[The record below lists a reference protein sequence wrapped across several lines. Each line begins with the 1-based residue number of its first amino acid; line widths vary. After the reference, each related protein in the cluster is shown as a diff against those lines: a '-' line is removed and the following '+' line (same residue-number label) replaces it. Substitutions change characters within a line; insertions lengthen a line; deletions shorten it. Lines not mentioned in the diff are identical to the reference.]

1 MCAKAA
7 IFYFSIIPHDSLFAR
22 HQQLYREWRSNFSE
36 KHEFYYVNP
45 PRRIVHFPKLLLREL
60 EHSVKK
66 LLSRQTSERDAHILT
81 AWLHLLYFPYTV
93 SLLSLA
99 VPRQISENP
108 RLLKLFRFFLRRLL
122 DKRTNI
128 TQKRI
133 AIVSSPFWEPLI
145 TGNTFDLICYD
156 CVDDLEAVST
166 PDTYDLARRRHQEL
180 ITKSDLIFVTAEKLK
195 EDVLSIAH
203 NKDIV
208 VVSNGVDAEFFE
220 SAKKSHVTMS
230 YVKKGRK
237 AVGYIG
243 FFGWFDFDLIF
254 ATANILTDVDFVLIG
269 PVKGQAAN
277 YIQNKPKNVFALG
290 TKEYAQIPAYI
301 DLLDVCLIPFRQ
313 GPIIEA
319 TDPIKLYEYFS
330 LGKPVV
336 ATHLRPLERF
346 NDGHL
351 LKLAGTPD
359 EFVAAIRFFLMHDT
373 NAWQASRRQVALQN
387 SWRSKAS
394 LIMSSIESHLNASKA
409 ETNTRNV
416 SARVDSR

>member
-1 MCAKAA
+1 MCDKTA
-7 IFYFSIIPHDSLFAR
+7 IFYFSIIPYNSLFAR
-22 HQQLYREWRSNFSE
+22 HQQLYGEWRSNFSE
-36 KHEFYYVNP
+36 EHEFYYVNP
-45 PRRIVHFPKLLLREL
+45 PRRVVHFPKLLLHEL
-60 EHSVKK
+60 EYSLKK
-66 LLSRQTSERDAHILT
+66 LFSRHTTERDAHILT
-81 AWLHLLYFPYTV
+81 AWQHSIYFPYTLP
-93 SLLSLA
+93 SLGLA
-99 VPRQISENP
+99 VPRQILENP

-128 TQKRI
+128 NQKMI
-133 AIVSSPFWEPLI
+133 AIVSSPFWAPLI
-145 TGNTFDLICYD
+145 TRNMFDLICYD

-166 PDTYDLARRRHQEL
+166 PDTYDLARSTHQEL
-180 ITKSDLIFVTAEKLK
+180 IMKSDLIFVTAEKLK

-203 NKDIV
+203 NKDIM

-220 SAKKSHVTMS
+220 SAKKPQVTMS
-230 YVKKGRK
+230 YVKKSRK
-237 AVGYIG
+237 AVGYVG
-243 FFGWFDFDLIF
+243 HFGWFDFDLIF
-254 ATANILTDVDFVLIG
+254 ATANLLTDVDFVFIG
-269 PVKGQAAN
+269 PVRGHAN

-416 SARVDSR
+416 STSVDSR